1 MFKYTCEWAIVPFS
15 QILIIKSP
23 IIANTCLDIDNL
35 SQLKMKVEVK
45 KKTLRCTWKKCI
57 QIMSQSIRS
66 EFKNKLKVHKF
77 VEDNKRLLSIIKE
90 SYINVHV
97 TT

>member
-1 MFKYTCEWAIVPFS
+1 
-15 QILIIKSP
+15 
-23 IIANTCLDIDNL
+23 
-35 SQLKMKVEVK
+35 MKVLVK
-45 KKTLRCTWKKCI
+45 KNTSRCTWKKCI

-77 VEDNKRLLSIIKE
+77 VENNKRLPNIIKE
-90 SYINVHV
+90 SSINVHV